1 MNNWGKAWE
10 ILSKKIPMVI
20 AFIFASLI
28 SFCFIKDIIVG
39 WMCAIIAIVHS
50 FLIIKIDHYENI
62 IKQKDNQIEGYDGIK
77 KIGEKNIKDTL
88 KKYNGNDIP
97 DETKI
102 N

>member
-1 MNNWGKAWE
+1 MDGWGKAWE
-10 ILSKKIPMVI
+10 ILSKKIPIVI

-28 SFCFIKDIIVG
+28 SFCFIKEIVG
-39 WMCAIIAIVHS
+39 WVFAIIAIVHS

-62 IKQKDNQIEGYDGIK
+62 IKQKDKQIKGYKGIDDLSQD
-77 KIGEKNIKDTL
+77 NIKDTL